1 MRRSRCPR
9 SAGRPC
15 SRQLEKACRAAQ
27 TQHSHEERNDPV
39 NQERAEL
46 HESENRRAIIGMN
59 ETQGQFF
66 RKVSDTDKPLV
77 RETVEERGSTP
88 FANICGE
95 RQVISGDPTDVH
107 RVIRRK

>member
-1 MRRSRCPR
+1 
-9 SAGRPC
+9 
-15 SRQLEKACRAAQ
+15 
-27 TQHSHEERNDPV
+27 
-39 NQERAEL
+39 
-46 HESENRRAIIGMN
+46 MN

-66 RKVSDTDKPLV
+66 RKVSDTEKPLV
-77 RETVEERGSTP
+77 RETVEKRGRTP